1 MICGPPNQG
10 SCWPCGGQA
19 HEPIAFPSFCNE
31 MQQSFNNLRLASL
44 CHSPQVHFQMF
55 STRLYCMMH
64 YNSECSSLRL
74 KHKTICSISSL
85 ALGSL
90 TLKSI
95 HKKYFLSTSLTS
107 LISLRRAAWGMVL
120 FPASAALV
128 SRMSFCR
135 FSRKDFHLI
144 QA

>member
-55 STRLYCMMH
+55 STRLYCVMH

-74 KHKTICSISSL
+74 KHKTICTFKLFIFSYSAMNILSFML
-85 ALGSL
+85 IPQQKIGSFGITYDIGRL
-90 TLKSI
+90 FILIIAGI
-95 HKKYFLSTSLTS
+95 HDIPAQK
-107 LISLRRAAWGMVL
+107 LRRYLG
-120 FPASAALV
+120 
-128 SRMSFCR
+128 
-135 FSRKDFHLI
+135 
-144 QA
+144 